1 VKYYYII
8 QKFHQKRGLL
18 GDFYILV
25 DLLERINYFDL
36 KIGEKLSNIFYW
48 SFGYFNCFDDSE
60 K

>member
-8 QKFHQKRGLL
+8 QKFHQKRGQLR
-18 GDFYILV
+18 GFYFLV

-48 SFGYFNCFDDSE
+48 SFGYLNCFDDSE